1 MERKIG
7 ETFEYE
13 SKTLKVKEDKNGS
26 CHDCFFNK
34 RCTLPVIKMVGECA
48 ATCREDNKGV
58 VFVEVQ
64 GQTQKTKEPKERKIG
79 ETFEFEGHKLKVVD
93 KDGYGCDGCFFL
105 NRECSLTRGV
115 SGFCSGEYRTDKKR
129 VIFVEAKDE
138 QPQELNLCEVL
149 EHCPKGEQFW
159 SPMLGYV
166 KLYDID
172 QEAKIVDVAV
182 ESGETWDINADGTIT
197 IDKVKS
203 PEIMLYPSREQRD
216 WTKVKYEPQK
226 ERFNPKTLK
235 PFDKV
240 LSKYDGGCWSANLF
254 SHIEEENNKYHGTC
268 SFVCNGSLVKFCIPY
283 NDKTKHLVGTTDEA
297 PEYYR
302 YWEE

>member
-13 SKTLKVKEDKNGS
+13 GKTFKVKEDKNGY

-34 RCTLPVIKMVGECA
+34 RCTLPVVKMVGECA
-48 ATCREDNKGV
+48 AGCREDNKGV

-105 NRECSLTRGV
+105 NRECSLIRDV
-115 SGFCSGEYRTDKKR
+115 SGFCSDEYRTDKKR

-138 QPQELNLCEVL
+138 QPQELNLCEIL
-149 EHCPKGEQFW
+149 KNCPKGF
-159 SPMLGYV
+159 
-166 KLYDID
+166 KLYSVVYGEVTFLSIKDGIYPICVLINNNGK
-172 QEAKIVDVAV
+172 EYFSSSGKLC
-182 ESGETWDINADGTIT
+182 ESYGEC
-197 IDKVKS
+197 
-203 PEIMLYPSREQRD
+203 LLFPSKEQRD
-216 WTKVKYEPQK
+216 WSKFTAPWLKK
-226 ERFNPKTLK
+226 ERFDPKTLS
-235 PFDKV
+235 PFDRV
-240 LSKYDGGCWSANLF
+240 LGRNHGCHKWTCDLF
-254 SHIEEENNKYHGTC
+254 SDIIDGNECIMYHC
-268 SFVCNGSLVKFCIPY
+268 IGSYYRYCIPY
-283 NDKTKHLVGTTDEA
+283 NDDTKHLVETTNEA

-302 YWEE
+302 YWED